1 MDNKTFDPTAFLTQ
15 TVDAPVGDTTIQ
27 QCPEG
32 EFRAMIDDF
41 DGNAFRQTE
50 GKEGSASAGK
60 TFTIFQ
66 PLFVIQDAAVQAE
79 LEREKVSVP
88 HKGIFLDFAPDGS
101 LDFGKGKNV
110 DLNRLR
116 EAVNQ
121 NVEGSWGF
129 AMLKGAGPVM
139 VQVRHVPDRQDPEK
153 KFAKVT
159 KVVAID

>member
-1 MDNKTFDPTAFLTQ
+1 MDNKTFDPTAFLNQ

-41 DGNAFRQTE
+41 DANAFRQAE
-50 GKEGSASAGK
+50 GKEGGNSAGK

-79 LEREKVSVP
+79 LDRDKVSVP
-88 HKGIFLDFAPDGS
+88 HKGIFLDFGPDGA

-116 EAVNQ
+116 DSVGQ
-121 NVEGSWGF
+121 NTAGQWGF

-139 VQVRHVPDRQDPEK
+139 VQVRHVPDKTDPEK